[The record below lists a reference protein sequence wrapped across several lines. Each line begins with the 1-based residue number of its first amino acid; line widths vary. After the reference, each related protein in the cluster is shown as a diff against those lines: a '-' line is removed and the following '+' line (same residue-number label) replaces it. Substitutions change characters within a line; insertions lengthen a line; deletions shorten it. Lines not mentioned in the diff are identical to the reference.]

1 MLEINL
7 VTFLAVV
14 VNFLIIYVIFKLFF
28 YKPVKNIIENR
39 EKSIKEKFSKNQSLM
54 TDAERKFREAE
65 EKFEE
70 AEIRAKK
77 IIKDAEDIAEKM
89 IQEKTIEAKKQT
101 KEIIL
106 SAEEQS
112 KSVVESANIYLKSL
126 ALKTTG
132 TLSLQILS
140 SIITTDLDFEII
152 KMFLRE
158 LDSIEIYDESGRKLR
173 GLKEIMLSSIPEEKG
188 IVVKTAHE
196 MPQNLKK
203 EIEKQDFILYRE
215 TNED

>member
-1 MLEINL
+1 
-7 VTFLAVV
+7 
-14 VNFLIIYVIFKLFF
+14 
-28 YKPVKNIIENR
+28 
-39 EKSIKEKFSKNQSLM
+39 
-54 TDAERKFREAE
+54 
-65 EKFEE
+65 
-70 AEIRAKK
+70 
-77 IIKDAEDIAEKM
+77 M

-203 EIEKQDFILYRE
+203 EIENKILFFTEKPMKIKYEIDGTLCGGFILSVGFNNIDLSINGQVKNLLE
-215 TNED
+215 QLG

>member
-77 IIKDAEDIAEKM
+77 IIKDAKI
-89 IQEKTIEAKKQT
+89 
-101 KEIIL
+101 
-106 SAEEQS
+106 
-112 KSVVESANIYLKSL
+112 
-126 ALKTTG
+126 
-132 TLSLQILS
+132 
-140 SIITTDLDFEII
+140 
-152 KMFLRE
+152 
-158 LDSIEIYDESGRKLR
+158 
-173 GLKEIMLSSIPEEKG
+173 
-188 IVVKTAHE
+188 
-196 MPQNLKK
+196 
-203 EIEKQDFILYRE
+203 
-215 TNED
+215 